1 MINLQ
6 NKIRV
11 ETSSSSMSDLVFLL
25 LIFFMITSTL
35 ISPNALPLNLPESS
49 SDTRVKQDLTVYIT
63 YDSITSNVAYF
74 LTDENTPVRR
84 DSLQS
89 VLQQAL
95 EGVARESAIVVRS
108 DKKVPVDEIVY
119 TLDAVNRINN
129 SDTVNH
135 AHKVS
140 LATAGQQ

>member
-6 NKIRV
+6 NKIHV

-35 ISPNALPLNLPESS
+35 ISPNALPLNLPESE
-49 SDTRVKQDLTVYIT
+49 SDTRVKQDLTLYIT
-63 YDSITSNVAYF
+63 FDADSNVAYF
-74 LTDENTPVRR
+74 LRDENTPVRR

-89 VLQQAL
+89 ILLQSL
-95 EGVARESAIVVRS
+95 EGSSRESAIVVRS
-108 DKKVPVDEIVY
+108 DKKIPVDEIVY

-129 SDTVNH
+129 SDSVNH

-140 LATAGQQ
+140 LATASAQ

>member
-6 NKIRV
+6 NKIHV

-35 ISPNALPLNLPESS
+35 ISPNALPLNLPQSS

-63 YDSITSNVAYF
+63 F
-74 LTDENTPVRR
+74 DENAMPAYH
-84 DSLQS
+84 LQDATTLIQREN
-89 VLQQAL
+89 LQAELLQAL
-95 EGVARESAIVVRS
+95 EGSAKDAAIVVRA
-108 DKKVPVDEIVY
+108 DKDIPVEEVVY
-119 TLDAVNRINN
+119 TLDAVNQIND
-129 SDTVNH
+129 SDHENH

-140 LATAGQQ
+140 LATVGKE

>member
-35 ISPNALPLNLPESS
+35 ISPNALPLNLPQSS

-63 YDSITSNVAYF
+63 FDEANLPAYH
-74 LTDENTPVRR
+74 LQDANTLIQR
-84 DSLQS
+84 DNLQAE
-89 VLQQAL
+89 LLAAL
-95 EGVARESAIVVRS
+95 EGSSRDAAIVVRA
-108 DKKVPVDEIVY
+108 DKDIPVEEIVY
-119 TLDAVNRINN
+119 TLDAVNQINDADN
-129 SDTVNH
+129 ENH

-140 LATAGQQ
+140 LATVGKE

>member
-35 ISPNALPLNLPESS
+35 ISPNALPLNLPQSS

-63 YDSITSNVAYF
+63 F
-74 LTDENTPVRR
+74 DENAMPAYH
-84 DSLQS
+84 LQDATTLIQREN
-89 VLQQAL
+89 LQAELLQAL
-95 EGVARESAIVVRS
+95 EGNAKDAAIVVRA
-108 DKKVPVDEIVY
+108 DKDIPVEEIVY
-119 TLDAVNRINN
+119 TLDAVNQINDADN
-129 SDTVNH
+129 ENH

-140 LATAGQQ
+140 LATIGKE

>member
-35 ISPNALPLNLPESS
+35 ISPNALPLNLPQSS

-63 YDSITSNVAYF
+63 F
-74 LTDENTPVRR
+74 DENAMPAYH
-84 DSLQS
+84 LQDATTLIQREN
-89 VLQQAL
+89 LQAELLQAL
-95 EGVARESAIVVRS
+95 EGNAKDAAIVVRA
-108 DKKVPVDEIVY
+108 DKDIPVEEIVY
-119 TLDAVNRINN
+119 TLDAVNQIND
-129 SDTVNH
+129 SDHENH

-140 LATAGQQ
+140 LATVGKE

>member
-35 ISPNALPLNLPESS
+35 ISPNARPLNLPESS
-49 SDTRVKQDLTVYIT
+49 SDTRVKQDLSVYINF
-63 YDSITSNVAYF
+63 DADRNVAYH
-74 LTDENTPVRR
+74 LRDGKTLIPRDE
-84 DSLQS
+84 LQEQ
-89 VLQQAL
+89 LLQAL
-95 EGVARESAIVVRS
+95 EGSNRESAIVVRA
-108 DKKVPVDEIVY
+108 DRGIPVEEIVY
-119 TLDAVNRINN
+119 TLDAVNRIND

-140 LATAGQQ
+140 LATEHAAE

>member
-25 LIFFMITSTL
+25 LIFFVITSTL
-35 ISPNALPLNLPESS
+35 ISPNALPLNLPQSS

-63 YDSITSNVAYF
+63 F
-74 LTDENTPVRR
+74 DENAMPAYH
-84 DSLQS
+84 LQDATTLIQREN
-89 VLQQAL
+89 LQAELLQAL
-95 EGVARESAIVVRS
+95 EGNAKDAAIVVRA
-108 DKKVPVDEIVY
+108 DKDIPVEEIVY
-119 TLDAVNRINN
+119 TLDAVNQIND
-129 SDTVNH
+129 SDHENH

-140 LATAGQQ
+140 LATVGKE

>member
-49 SDTRVKQDLTVYIT
+49 SDIRVKQDLTVYIT

-84 DSLQS
+84 DSLQV

-95 EGVARESAIVVRS
+95 EGVTRESAIVVRS

>member
-35 ISPNALPLNLPESS
+35 ISPNALPLNLPQSS

-63 YDSITSNVAYF
+63 F
-74 LTDENTPVRR
+74 DESGLPTYHLR
-84 DSLQS
+84 DSKTLVQREDLQEE
-89 VLQQAL
+89 LLKAL
-95 EGVARESAIVVRS
+95 EGSAKDAAIVVRA
-108 DKKVPVDEIVY
+108 DKDIPVEEVVY
-119 TLDAVNRINN
+119 TLDAVNQINDADN
-129 SDTVNH
+129 ENH

-140 LATAGQQ
+140 LATVGKE

>member
-35 ISPNALPLNLPESS
+35 ISPNALPLNLPQSS

-63 YDSITSNVAYF
+63 F
-74 LTDENTPVRR
+74 DEANLPVYHLQDANTLIQR
-84 DSLQS
+84 DNLQAE
-89 VLQQAL
+89 LLAAL
-95 EGVARESAIVVRS
+95 EGSARDAAIVVRA
-108 DKKVPVDEIVY
+108 DKDIPVEEIVY
-119 TLDAVNRINN
+119 TLDAVNQINDADN
-129 SDTVNH
+129 ENH

-140 LATAGQQ
+140 LATVGKE

>member
-49 SDTRVKQDLTVYIT
+49 SDTRVKQDLTVYIAF
-63 YDSITSNVAYF
+63 DEAGMPAYYIR
-74 LTDENTPVRR
+74 DEK
-84 DSLQS
+84 
-89 VLQQAL
+89 AL
-95 EGVARESAIVVRS
+95 VARESLQDELSKALEGSAKDAAIVLRA
-108 DKKVPVDEIVY
+108 DKDMPVEEVVY
-119 TLDAVNRINN
+119 TLDAVNRIN
-129 SDTVNH
+129 DADPENH

-140 LATAGQQ
+140 LATVGKE

>member
-63 YDSITSNVAYF
+63 F
-74 LTDENTPVRR
+74 DEGGMPSYHLQDANTLIQR
-84 DSLQS
+84 DDLQAEL
-89 VLQQAL
+89 LQDL
-95 EGVARESAIVVRS
+95 EGNAKDAAIVVRA
-108 DKKVPVDEIVY
+108 DKDIPVEEVVY
-119 TLDAVNRINN
+119 TLDAVNQIND
-129 SDTVNH
+129 SDHENH

-140 LATAGQQ
+140 LATVGKE

>member
-63 YDSITSNVAYF
+63 FDEAGIPAYH
-74 LTDENTPVRR
+74 LQDANTLLLR
-84 DSLQS
+84 DDLQS
-89 VLQQAL
+89 GLLQAL
-95 EGVARESAIVVRS
+95 EGNAKDAAIVVRA
-108 DKKVPVDEIVY
+108 DKDIPVEEIVY
-119 TLDAVNRINN
+119 TLDAVNQIND
-129 SDTVNH
+129 SDPENH

-140 LATAGQQ
+140 LATVGKE

>member
-35 ISPNALPLNLPESS
+35 ISPNALPLNLPQSS

-63 YDSITSNVAYF
+63 F
-74 LTDENTPVRR
+74 DENAMPAYH
-84 DSLQS
+84 LQDATTLIQREN
-89 VLQQAL
+89 LQAELLQAL
-95 EGVARESAIVVRS
+95 EGSAKDAAIVVRA
-108 DKKVPVDEIVY
+108 DKDIPVEEVVY
-119 TLDAVNRINN
+119 TLDAVNQING
-129 SDTVNH
+129 SDHENH

-140 LATAGQQ
+140 LATVGKE